1 MAKEDSDNSYSMT
14 DEEYTRMRKA
24 EDSSYEYHGE
34 ESDETNK
41 ENEDDGYPK
50 TVEHDESGVVYDLKT
65 DFIVLLPGEII
76 RIPQTSNLS
85 WMTMFYALP
94 RELVEK
100 RPAYMKLPRNIVK
113 LMELSGTI
121 PAMIGHGLDSYI
133 LRAGR
138 NKDLIAAK
146 SEK

>member
-1 MAKEDSDNSYSMT
+1 MAKEDSGNSYSMT

-34 ESDETNK
+34 EAEEANE
-41 ENEDDGYPK
+41 ENEDDGYPE
-50 TVEHDESGVVYDLKT
+50 TVEHDENGVVYDLKT
-65 DFIVLLPGEII
+65 DFVVVLPGEII

-100 RPAYMKLPRNIVK
+100 RPAYLELPRNITQ
-113 LMELSGTI
+113 LLAS
-121 PAMIGHGLDSYI
+121 
-133 LRAGR
+133 
-138 NKDLIAAK
+138 
-146 SEK
+146 